1 MRFKSERNNKS
12 LKEIYSIYFDD
23 LFVYAKTITNS
34 SDLAKDAVSDV
45 FMYLL
50 RSKTDLNY
58 VRDVQAYLL
67 KSVKNSAIKIVS
79 RNPVRLEY
87 IQEDQEFQ
95 IAEEINPYNI
105 LLGKELEGFVHEA
118 IKQLPP
124 HGQLVFKMIRMNQR
138 TYEEVAAELG
148 ISVNTVRNHLVAA
161 TKILR
166 GKMKEFYAEKTLIKI
181 SDILGILCLL
191 PLLDYL

>member
-1 MRFKSERNNKS
+1 M
-12 LKEIYSIYFDD
+12 YFDD

-50 RSKTDLNY
+50 NSKTNLNY
-58 VRDVQAYLL
+58 VRDVQSYLL
-67 KSVKNSAIKIVS
+67 KSVKNSAIKILS

-87 IQEDQEFQ
+87 LQEDQEFQ
-95 IAEEINPYNI
+95 IAEEINPYI
-105 LLGKELEGFVHEA
+105 LLLGRELEDFVHEA
-118 IKQLPP
+118 INQLPP
-124 HGQLVFKMIRMNQR
+124 HAQLVFKMIRMNQR
-138 TYEEVAAELG
+138 SYEEVAAELG

-161 TKILR
+161 TKLLR

-191 PLLDYL
+191 PLLNYL